1 MSLWKLFFTFALNF
15 NLMKTTY
22 LFPHRWRPVSGI
34 LFLLSSMALASF
46 FLFDWSEALEAK
58 VFAIIGNDGF
68 IGDVHYFSLLENYIL
83 DELLVALFIITGIV
97 YAFSKEK
104 QEDELV
110 ASLRLH
116 SLAWAT
122 ITNYTIILFCYLFIY
137 GLPFLQIMMI
147 AMLSQLLIFIL
158 LFRYKMYRFY
168 KSETYEE

>member
-1 MSLWKLFFTFALNF
+1 MQ
-15 NLMKTTY
+15 TTY
-22 LFPHRWRPVSGI
+22 LFPHRWRSVTGI

-46 FLFDWSEALEAK
+46 FLFDWSEVLEAK

-68 IGDVHYFSLLENYIL
+68 IGDVHYFSLVENYIL

-168 KSETYEE
+168 KSVTYEE